1 MKIKILPARR
11 EDIKII
17 QMLART
23 IWQEAY
29 AKILSQAQIDY
40 MLLQRYN
47 ENLLAEEFLAPH
59 IFWDKVVDE
68 DNEIMFRNGI
78 RADKFIGINCDDES
92 KRQYLLKTL
101 HNEGIDDVNGVPIEK
116 FVTVE
121 DTIGK

>member
-59 IFWDKVVDE
+59 IFWDKVT
-68 DNEIMFRNGI
+68 N
-78 RADKFIGINCDDES
+78 A
-92 KRQYLLKTL
+92 
-101 HNEGIDDVNGVPIEK
+101 
-116 FVTVE
+116 
-121 DTIGK
+121 